1 MNRRGNDIPEM
12 MTIRQVAKTGL
23 LPENAL
29 RVMLKQGKLPAVFS
43 GRKALINF
51 DLLCEQLQNLKPA
64 R

>member
-1 MNRRGNDIPEM
+1 MKKRIIDVPEM
-12 MTIRQVAKTGL
+12 MTIRQIAKTGL

-29 RVMLKQGKLPAVFS
+29 RVMLKQGKIPAVYS

>member
-1 MNRRGNDIPEM
+1 MNNNFNSIPKM
-12 MTIRQVAKTGL
+12 MTIRQIAATGL

-51 DLLCEQLQNLKPA
+51 DLLCEQLQNIKTVG
-64 R
+64 